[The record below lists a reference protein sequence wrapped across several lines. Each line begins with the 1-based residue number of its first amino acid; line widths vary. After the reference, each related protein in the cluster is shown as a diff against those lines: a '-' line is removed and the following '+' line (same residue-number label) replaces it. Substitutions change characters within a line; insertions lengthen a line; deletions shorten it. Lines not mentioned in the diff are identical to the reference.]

1 MMLSYVSPNSAC
13 VFIRSAVSFL
23 SCTIVVSSSS
33 SFFSAKKLHLIKIVD
48 MLGISKVYKAFGCR

>member
-13 VFIRSAVSFL
+13 VFILRAVSFR

-33 SFFSAKKLHLIKIVD
+33 SFFSAKKPPHKN
-48 MLGISKVYKAFGCR
+48 CRDVRG